1 LFAHKPPARN
11 FRQKTCYNSNPNP
24 KPDTTQKPKPMQAQ
38 FSTIISSAKTILRA
52 KLRKSALTDS
62 PTTPALCS
70 YTDVLLT
77 LPPSQKHA
85 YGMSTPAFKSTL
97 SDFLKN
103 NPKLIFDLKT
113 EKFQFQKIFLSKN
126 DFLDQIYLKK
136 IGIPYD
142 EDLFDD
148 VPKHYIDILISSNF
162 CRKIETNDR
171 KIASSS
177 YANTA
182 QKNKFVLFSKNYW
195 DDDIEKIG
203 YGDMDFGKLRG

>member
-1 LFAHKPPARN
+1 
-11 FRQKTCYNSNPNP
+11 
-24 KPDTTQKPKPMQAQ
+24 MQAQ

-52 KLRKSALTDS
+52 KLRKSALSDS